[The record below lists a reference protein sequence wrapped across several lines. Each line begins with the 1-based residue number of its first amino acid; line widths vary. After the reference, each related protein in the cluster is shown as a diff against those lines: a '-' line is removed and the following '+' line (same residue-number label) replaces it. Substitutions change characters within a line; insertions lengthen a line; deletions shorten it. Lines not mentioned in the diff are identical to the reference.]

1 VFKNKSF
8 FYILLATVFVLIFL
22 VILNFNTIFC
32 DLECNGRKM
41 SYIKDCTLEMSRQR
55 LDHTTIKQKNDFM
68 KYCIKSA
75 EQSYKKYIKE
85 EKLKK

>member
-1 VFKNKSF
+1 
-8 FYILLATVFVLIFL
+8 
-22 VILNFNTIFC
+22 
-32 DLECNGRKM
+32 M

-85 EKLKK
+85 EKSKK